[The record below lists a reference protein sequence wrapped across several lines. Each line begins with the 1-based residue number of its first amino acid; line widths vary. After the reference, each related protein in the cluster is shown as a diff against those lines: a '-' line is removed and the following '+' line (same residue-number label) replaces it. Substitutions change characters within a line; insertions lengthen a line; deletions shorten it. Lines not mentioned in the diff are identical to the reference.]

1 MSRNYNDVNLTASP
15 YSRTIENEY
24 AKGYREVLGKEG
36 LPVSGQD
43 FNNALAY
50 DKKRL
55 ISALDALDIHDGTI
69 LRGSLPSING
79 NTVTILG
86 DIYIW
91 AKGEILNKPTTTE
104 ITLNGSG
111 NETIGCIVQRYIVD
125 YQDDPD
131 LLDPST
137 SYESPEGTIQPR
149 TSGEPCGDRIK
160 YEITFAKTG
169 FEYPLWHFKD
179 GILQN
184 AATLPN
190 EIVTMAEV
198 EHRTRDS
205 SGNFAVNP
213 VYCYVVKYN
222 NEGSTCKVY
231 PNEYYVD
238 GVRVGRTQEEGI
250 YVPHALTTEYVNFEG
265 QTYNATNKVYALAE
279 FPVKSTSDVGFTCEG
294 YIQVTR
300 GSTVDGTDDVCS
312 GTSSGY
318 SLAKHLAP
326 CRDSLLDILEVYTST
341 GDYDDPHVV
350 DYTIGNDPDDDCYK
364 DGNKINWSHLA
375 ANGAD
380 EPATGTNFWVKVRVS
395 VSGIKAQRELQT
407 ISNEAIT
414 VGGANDNALAHNDVF
429 GIIDSTG
436 NSRVIIGDAPDGDDY
451 VEGTDFYI
459 INYLSDGYTN
469 ANEDPNQLWIPSKYA
484 KIHWLITPPAGTVY
498 VSYSYWDHIKEGHY
512 IARDSFDN
520 PYHPAINI
528 ENLVDY
534 KNTGYRKYI
543 SFDTSCLEK
552 PVDTSTFYLDYE
564 VYRGR
569 FDLIEV
575 MSDANFIRIA
585 GTPAEEPSFPSGHYT
600 GLVISR
606 LRIPPDSPNIVV
618 ENLPVECN
626 KQFNIREMKE
636 QVVDLRDELQQLKI
650 KLDTE
655 AKTSRTDTEKGSWAD
670 DCINI
675 SFQSNNGGD
684 PLFNVGGVVYNVRS
698 DPKKAIK
705 TLKFSTRTANDLT
718 TDTGSSTITNGT
730 KFISLTRS
738 LASQANTDA
747 SLKQLR
753 ASTTM
758 RINPYGLAHSDGP
771 YISLNP
777 NADSWIEEEVIIRN
791 FDENIPISSA
801 NQIASGNGFFDRNTN
816 VMVGYTQNITQL
828 VNWNAVNRDGTI
840 DPEKWNKDNRNLGV
854 WLMADPSATVVV
866 RDNGNLLNRSIN
878 RIVTFIR
885 QRTVTVVGTKYDN
898 FDDNIFLIFDNHR
911 VNLTPTGSTLAGTQ
925 SGTVK
930 AKADGSWTAT
940 FLIPPNIP
948 TGVKEVY
955 ACAADSGNTAGATYT
970 AEAQRKTIERIITPV
985 PSLPP
990 IPPSPVP
997 VPVPAPDEPITWD
1010 RGVPWVTPNPLVP
1023 QVLQTDGWRNWRAI
1037 ADPIGEEIIPID
1049 DFDIGAIDLYFKHK
1063 DSAEGG
1069 FIHIRKL
1076 KDGDPSDLIRLVNF
1090 TPAEISISEDSSVV
1104 STFELGDP
1112 VPFISGENY
1121 FLAVG
1126 SDSTTYQ
1133 AFISESGGTDLL
1145 DSTKKLG
1152 NEYPG
1157 NARSSSNG
1165 LSWDILQTS
1174 DIKFAL
1180 RPYVY
1185 ASQGEWYSQNINTE
1199 LTSFYLSGDVL
1210 IRPGTSIA
1218 WYYSIDSG
1226 TTWRPFTL
1234 NTEVVL
1240 SQMAS
1245 QIKIKAILSTT
1256 KPNVSPLIINN
1267 LVLDTRKNNAS
1278 STYVSRNMH
1287 FANDNKFYKVTF
1299 TVEEAKP
1306 SGTAITHYVSTD
1318 NGITW
1323 EAISGAFKTEV
1334 VDGEFTKYYYNA
1346 SFYLSPPTLDAD
1358 DLTPTTGGS
1367 LTNNT
1372 YYYKITAGNEWGET
1386 IASATRSVVLSG
1398 ANQSVIIDL
1407 SGVPT
1412 EATEVRIYRGTT
1424 TDATIKYILTSYG
1437 STFTDDGSDTD
1448 SDINTPPAMPTAR
1461 NYKTDMRIRC
1471 DLTTSDIAKEPK
1483 IRMPYA
1489 RME

>member
-1 MSRNYNDVNLTASP
+1 MSRNYNDVNLEVSP
-15 YSRTIENEY
+15 YSRTIEQEY

-55 ISALDALDIHDGTI
+55 SSALNALGIHEGTI
-69 LRGSLPSING
+69 LSGSLPSVDG
-79 NTVTILG
+79 TTVTILG
-86 DIYIW
+86 DIYVW

-104 ITLNGSG
+104 IILTGSG
-111 NETIGCIVQRYIVD
+111 NETIGCTVSRYIID
-125 YQDDPD
+125 YQDDPA

-137 SYESPEGTIQPR
+137 AYESPEGTIQPR

-160 YEITFAKTG
+160 YEITFSKTT

-184 AATLPN
+184 ATALPN
-190 EIVTMAEV
+190 EIVTMEEI

-205 SGNFAVNP
+205 SGNFSVNP
-213 VYCYVVKYN
+213 PYCYVVKYN
-222 NEGSTCKVY
+222 NEASTCKVY

-250 YVPHALTTEYVNFEG
+250 LIPHALSTEYVNFEG
-265 QTYNATNKVYALAE
+265 HTYDAATKTYALAE
-279 FPVKSTSDVGFTCEG
+279 FPVKSTSDMGFTCEG

-300 GSTVDGTDDVCS
+300 GSTVDGTDDICS

-318 SLAKHLAP
+318 ALAKHLAP

-341 GDYDDPHVV
+341 GSYNDPHVV
-350 DYTIGNDPDDDCYK
+350 DYTIGNDPDDDCYR
-364 DGNKINWSHLA
+364 DGNTINWSHLA

-395 VSGIKAQRELQT
+395 VNGIKALREVET
-407 ISNEAIT
+407 ITNEAVNIAST
-414 VGGANDNALAHNDVF
+414 NDKELAHNDVF
-429 GIIDSTG
+429 GSIDSTG
-436 NSRVIIGDAPDGDDY
+436 ISRVIIGDAAGGDDY

-459 INYLSDGYTN
+459 INYLDDGYTN
-469 ANEDPNQLWIPSKYA
+469 ANDDPNQAWTESKKA

-498 VSYSYWDHIKEGHY
+498 VSYSYWRHTKEGHY
-512 IARDSFDN
+512 IGRDSFDN
-520 PYHPAINI
+520 QYHPAINI
-528 ENLVDY
+528 ENLVTN

-543 SFDTSCLEK
+543 SFETSCTEK

-575 MSDANFIRIA
+575 MSDANFTRIP
-585 GTPAEEPSFPSGHYT
+585 GLPAEEPNFPSGHYT
-600 GLVISR
+600 GLVIAR
-606 LRIPPDSPNIVV
+606 LRIPPDSPNIIV

-636 QVVDLRDELQQLKI
+636 QVVDLRDEIQQLKI
-650 KLDTE
+650 KLDTQ
-655 AKTSRTDTEKGSWAD
+655 AKTTRTDTEKGSWAD

-675 SFQSNNGGD
+675 SFQASNGGD
-684 PLFNVGGVVYNVRS
+684 PLFNTGGVAYNVRS

-705 TLKFSTRTANDLT
+705 TLKFSSRTANDLT
-718 TDTGSSTITNGT
+718 TDSGSSTVISGT

-758 RINPYGLAHSDGP
+758 RINPYGLTHQDGP

-777 NADSWIEEEVIIRN
+777 NSDSWIEEEVIIRN
-791 FDENIPISSA
+791 FDENVPLSVE
-801 NQIASGNGFFDRNTN
+801 NQSVSGNGFFDRNTN
-816 VMVGYTQNITQL
+816 VMIGFTQDITQL
-828 VNWNAVNRDGTI
+828 VNWNAINRDGSVS
-840 DPEKWNKDNRNLGV
+840 PESFNRNNINSGT
-854 WLMADPSATVVV
+854 WLLNDPSTTVVV
-866 RDNGNLLNRSIN
+866 RDNGDLLNRTIN

-885 QRTVTVVGTKYDN
+885 QRTIEVTGTKYDN
-898 FDDNIFLIFDNHR
+898 FDDNIFLLFDNHR
-911 VNLTPTGSTLAGTQ
+911 VNLTPTGSTVAGTQ
-925 SGTVK
+925 AGTVK

-940 FLIPPNIP
+940 FVIPPNIP
-948 TGVKEVY
+948 TGVKNVY
-955 ACAADSGNTAGATYT
+955 ACAADSGNTAGTIYT
-970 AEAQRKTIERIITPV
+970 AEAQKKTIERIITPV
-985 PSLPP
+985 PALPP
-990 IPPSPVP
+990 IPPSPTP
-997 VPVPAPDEPITWD
+997 VPVPKPDEPITWD
-1010 RGVPWVTPNPLVP
+1010 RGVPWVAPNPLVP
-1023 QVLQTDGWRNWRAI
+1023 PELTVDGWSNWRAI

-1049 DFDIGAIDLYFKHK
+1049 DFDIGAIDLYFQHK

-1069 FIHIRKL
+1069 FVHIRKL
-1076 KDGDPSDLIRLVNF
+1076 KDGDPSDLIKLVNF
-1090 TPAEISISEDSSVV
+1090 VPAEVSISEDSSVV
-1104 STFELGDP
+1104 TTFNLGDP
-1112 VPFISGENY
+1112 VPFVSGENY

-1126 SDSTTYQ
+1126 SESTMYQ
-1133 AFISESGGTDLL
+1133 AYISESGGTDLL
-1145 DSTKKLG
+1145 DTTKKLG

-1174 DIKFAL
+1174 DLKFAL

-1185 ASQGEWYSQNINTE
+1185 ANSGEWYSQNISTE

-1210 IRPGTSIA
+1210 LRPGTAID

-1234 NTEVVL
+1234 NNEVVL

-1245 QIKIKAILSTT
+1245 QIKIKAVLSTT
-1256 KPNVSPLIINN
+1256 KPNVSPLIVNS

-1278 STYVSRNMH
+1278 STYVGRNLH
-1287 FANDNKFYKVTF
+1287 FANDNKFYKVTY

-1306 SGTAITHYVSTD
+1306 SGTTLTHYVSID
-1318 NGITW
+1318 NGVTW
-1323 EAISGAFKTEV
+1323 VAFPAAFKTEV
-1334 VDGEFTKYYYNA
+1334 IDGEFTKYYYA
-1346 SFYLSPPTLDAD
+1346 KSFYLDPPILNAD
-1358 DLTPTTGGS
+1358 DLTAASGGA
-1367 LTNNT
+1367 LANGT
-1372 YYYKITAGNEWGET
+1372 YYYKITAGNEYGET
-1386 IASATRSVVLSG
+1386 IASATRSITLSG

-1407 SGVPT
+1407 ADVPT
-1412 EATEVRIYRGTT
+1412 GATEVRIYRGTT
-1424 TDATIKYILTSYG
+1424 TDATIKYILTSFG
-1437 STFTDDGSDTD
+1437 ATFTDDGSDPD
-1448 SDINTPPAMPTAR
+1448 SDINTPPATPTAR
-1461 NYKTDMRIRC
+1461 SYQTDVRIRTDM
-1471 DLTTSDIAKEPK
+1471 TTSDIAKEPK
-1483 IRMPYA
+1483 IRIPYA